1 MGKRYLLDKESL
13 KQLSYELWHL
23 RHDKNLLLRQVE
35 SRTGVPAEIEV
46 FRRRVDRA
54 TRRKYQL
61 KIRRACVNAK
71 RFFDDVYTNSTRG
84 EKPQATDK
92 I

>member
-35 SRTGVPAEIEV
+35 SRTGVPAEVIEALELGRFMQYGY
-46 FRRRVDRA
+46 FRKLM
-54 TRRKYQL
+54 TFYGKEMKICL
-61 KIRRACVNAK
+61 K
-71 RFFDDVYTNSTRG
+71 
-84 EKPQATDK
+84 
-92 I
+92 

>member
-35 SRTGVPAEIEV
+35 SRTGVPAEIIEALELGRFMQYGY
-46 FRRRVDRA
+46 FR
-54 TRRKYQL
+54 KLMNFYGKEMKIYL
-61 KIRRACVNAK
+61 K
-71 RFFDDVYTNSTRG
+71 
-84 EKPQATDK
+84 
-92 I
+92 

>member
-35 SRTGVPAEIEV
+35 SRTGVPAEIIESLELGRFMQYGY
-46 FRRRVDRA
+46 FRKLM
-54 TRRKYQL
+54 TFYGKEMKICL
-61 KIRRACVNAK
+61 K
-71 RFFDDVYTNSTRG
+71 
-84 EKPQATDK
+84 
-92 I
+92 

>member
-35 SRTGVPAEIEV
+35 RRTGVPAEIIASLELGHFMQYGY
-46 FRRRVDRA
+46 FR
-54 TRRKYQL
+54 KLMNFYGKEMKICL
-61 KIRRACVNAK
+61 K
-71 RFFDDVYTNSTRG
+71 
-84 EKPQATDK
+84 
-92 I
+92 